1 MGYFVCAQYDVKNNA
16 GYFAYAQYD
25 GMGGW
30 TKSIKVK
37 RKKNFKAE
45 VIFLDFKVALKY
57 NKHITVITEYK
68 GERDGTEEKKNRR
81 IFGTFCRNN

>member
-1 MGYFVCAQYDVKNNA
+1 ME
-16 GYFAYAQYD
+16 YFACAQYD

-57 NKHITVITEYK
+57 NKHITVITKRK

-81 IFGTFCRNN
+81 IFGTYSRND